1 MKINFRIIIVTLLSS
16 LSFLT
21 VHAQTDDMDADFI
34 EAVKKYL
41 KAAPNSLGNQKEQL
55 LKVFTELNKSIAPEL
70 DDDNSQQY
78 VEEYLGEQFVSDVA
92 ERLLA
97 KGLNGLVST
106 DDLKKLTEAL
116 QSPEGKDLQQK
127 ATKMNSI
134 TSAAWE
140 DFGKMVVM
148 QLMSGKTPEPLE
160 QNSEIPESY
169 TTLFK
174 QYYAKSGLGSL
185 SSNMMQ
191 GLTARWRS
199 STNTSAQ
206 TCPHF
211 ISIRCITSWTKATCA
226 LPLNWPICL
235 HIKTWWMHRAT

>member
-127 ATKMNSI
+127 GVIK
-134 TSAAWE
+134 
-140 DFGKMVVM
+140 
-148 QLMSGKTPEPLE
+148 
-160 QNSEIPESY
+160 
-169 TTLFK
+169 
-174 QYYAKSGLGSL
+174 GLGS
-185 SSNMMQ
+185 
-191 GLTARWRS
+191 R
-199 STNTSAQ
+199 
-206 TCPHF
+206 F
-211 ISIRCITSWTKATCA
+211 
-226 LPLNWPICL
+226 
-235 HIKTWWMHRAT
+235 